1 MTYKI
6 LHIDDPVVAARL
18 LVLGIYPG
26 KTIELLRR
34 APLGG
39 ACYVR
44 VDQAFYALRRQEW
57 DSILKQAVQEV

>member
-6 LHIDDPVVAARL
+6 LHIDNQMVAARL

-26 KTIELLRR
+26 KTIELVRK
-34 APLGG
+34 APFGG

-44 VDQAFYALRRQEW
+44 VDQAFYVLRRQEW
-57 DSILKQAVQEV
+57 DSIVKQELAGS